1 MCKGINKSLEEFY
14 TSQLELNADDLD
26 RLMIEEEVDVF
37 IQTVLME
44 IVEVQLIYLDFMDL
58 CTEVRYLI
66 FIQLIITEIEILQL
80 SQFHQVFKKT
90 TQMQLAILQT
100 YFYVD
105 NREIEQWFQLAYL
118 LVDLYDFM
126 VKFTRVELEINEIRE
141 IFDEIKTADLAFCK
155 DKWFDEGKSDHYLKI
170 HLKAAIGELDFTYS
184 IAGTLQ
190 CEKVLHKMVGN
201 SAIRYLQI
209 NILQVCPFVKQ
220 VYDLTVAVD
229 IVIIG
234 NWEMKL
240 YCFIDVD

>member
-1 MCKGINKSLEEFY
+1 MILDGVGNGMVGLNGFELTVFLYLLEIFRLELLVSLQIEFDYASIMCKGINKSLEEFY

-105 NREIEQWFQLAYL
+105 NREIEQ
-118 LVDLYDFM
+118 
-126 VKFTRVELEINEIRE
+126 
-141 IFDEIKTADLAFCK
+141 
-155 DKWFDEGKSDHYLKI
+155 
-170 HLKAAIGELDFTYS
+170 
-184 IAGTLQ
+184 
-190 CEKVLHKMVGN
+190 
-201 SAIRYLQI
+201 
-209 NILQVCPFVKQ
+209 
-220 VYDLTVAVD
+220 
-229 IVIIG
+229 
-234 NWEMKL
+234 
-240 YCFIDVD
+240 

>member
-105 NREIEQWFQLAYL
+105 NREIEQ
-118 LVDLYDFM
+118 
-126 VKFTRVELEINEIRE
+126 
-141 IFDEIKTADLAFCK
+141 
-155 DKWFDEGKSDHYLKI
+155 
-170 HLKAAIGELDFTYS
+170 
-184 IAGTLQ
+184 
-190 CEKVLHKMVGN
+190 
-201 SAIRYLQI
+201 
-209 NILQVCPFVKQ
+209 
-220 VYDLTVAVD
+220 
-229 IVIIG
+229 
-234 NWEMKL
+234 
-240 YCFIDVD
+240 